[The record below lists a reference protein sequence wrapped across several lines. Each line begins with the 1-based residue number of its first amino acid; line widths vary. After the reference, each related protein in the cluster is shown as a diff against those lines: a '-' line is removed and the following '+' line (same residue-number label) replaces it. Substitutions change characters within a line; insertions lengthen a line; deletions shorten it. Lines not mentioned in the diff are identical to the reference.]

1 MSPQNNR
8 DTQPEIG
15 RGGPRGKHLQPTDLW
30 VAQVL
35 GKALVEGFC
44 YWGILFM
51 GLVDLNRV
59 IISTKITN

>member
-15 RGGPRGKHLQPTDLW
+15 KGGPRGKHLQPTDLW
-30 VAQVL
+30 VVTVSR
-35 GKALVEGFC
+35 KALVEGFC

-51 GLVDLNRV
+51 GLVDLN
-59 IISTKITN
+59 